1 MLPGL
6 AGGALMTGEDI
17 NWHVVIGGDQHGP
30 LSRAQ
35 ILEYLHDGQLV
46 GSDLIWRPGF
56 SDWKSISEVSDF
68 WQPPQRGLLQPPPM
82 PAPAEQPRHDAD
94 QGNAVATNKKW
105 SIWRAANAGLL
116 VSILPLALQIANGR
130 GFELASL
137 AQTASAATIMQL
149 AGQVLA
155 APLLFVI
162 VALVRNT
169 FKWRLPKSDTRAI
182 EGAIVFSLLLLGV
195 GVSLALYGQW
205 FFASNELISGATRDF
220 AISTMQPT
228 CVRRQ
233 NSLKQ
238 GAVPSDEQ
246 IAKYCTCVGIKMAD
260 GMTYKRLAS
269 DSNAPDVLEY
279 LKQQAEAAGQACRPW
294 TR

>member
-1 MLPGL
+1 M
-6 AGGALMTGEDI
+6 AGDALVTREDAI
-17 NWHVVIGGDQHGP
+17 WHVVVDGAQHGP
-30 LSRAQ
+30 LSRPQ
-35 ILEYLHDGQLV
+35 VLEYLQDERLMGD
-46 GSDLIWRPGF
+46 DLIWRPGF
-56 SDWKSISEVSDF
+56 SDWKSVSEVADL
-68 WQPPQRGLLQPPPM
+68 WQPPKRELLRPPPL
-82 PAPAEQPRHDAD
+82 PASAEQPERENNQISA
-94 QGNAVATNKKW
+94 AATNKKW
-105 SIWRAANAGLL
+105 SLWKAANAGLL
-116 VSILPLALQIANGR
+116 VSVLPLALQITNGR

-137 AQTASAATIMQL
+137 AQTASVATIVQL
-149 AGQVLA
+149 TSQVLA

-162 VALVRNT
+162 IALVRNT
-169 FKWRLPKSDTRAI
+169 FQWRLPKSDARAI

-205 FFASNELISGATRDF
+205 FFASNELISGATRDY

-233 NSLKQ
+233 NSLRQ
-238 GAVPSDEQ
+238 GAAPSDEQ
-246 IAKYCTCVGIKMAD
+246 IAKYCTCVGIQMAD

-279 LKQQAEAAGQACRPW
+279 LKQQAEAAGQACRTW

>member
-1 MLPGL
+1 
-6 AGGALMTGEDI
+6 MTGEDAI
-17 NWHVVIGGDQHGP
+17 WHVVMDGEQYGP
-30 LSRAQ
+30 LSRPQ
-35 ILEYLHDGQLV
+35 VLEYLHDERLL

-56 SDWKSISEVSDF
+56 SEWKSISEVADL
-68 WQPPQRGLLQPPPM
+68 WQPPKRGSLRPPPI
-82 PAPAEQPRHDAD
+82 PAPAEQPERSDN
-94 QGNAVATNKKW
+94 QINATTTNTKW
-105 SIWRAANAGLL
+105 SIWKAANAGLL
-116 VSILPLALQIANGR
+116 VSVLPLSLQIANGR

-137 AQTASAATIMQL
+137 AQTASAATILQL
-149 AGQVLA
+149 AGQVLG

-162 VALVRNT
+162 IALVRNT
-169 FKWRLPKSDTRAI
+169 FRWRLPKSGARAI
-182 EGAIVFSLLLLGV
+182 EGAIVFSLLLLGI

-205 FFASNELISGATRDF
+205 FFSSTERITGATRDF

-233 NSLKQ
+233 NSLRQ
-238 GAVPSDEQ
+238 GSAPSDEQ
-246 IAKYCTCVGIKMAD
+246 IAKYCTCVGIQVAD

-279 LKQQAEAAGQACRPW
+279 LKQQAEAAGQACRTW